1 MLQLNFSPFPQL
13 AIKRLVLRQLTVAD
27 ADAIAALRSNEIV
40 NKYLG
45 RSKTTSPAEAIQF
58 IDKINT
64 AISNNTALY
73 WVIALQETNELVGTI
88 CLWNI
93 IIEDDTA
100 EIGYELHPNFHGKGI
115 MQEAMKAVIAY
126 GFNKM
131 QLKVITAFTLAE
143 NIASLKLLEKN
154 NFKPDTSGKHSTPD
168 DEGNI
173 VYMLEKIQL

>member
-13 AIKRLVLRQLTVAD
+13 ATKRLVLRQLTVAD
-27 ADAIAALRSNEIV
+27 ADAIAALRSNAIV

-64 AISNNTALY
+64 AISNNTSLY
-73 WVIALQETNELVGTI
+73 WVIVLQENNEMVGTI

-93 IIEDDTA
+93 IIEDDSA
-100 EIGYELHPNFHGKGI
+100 EIGYELDPNFHGRGI
-115 MQEAMKAVIAY
+115 MQEAIQAVIDFA
-126 GFNKM
+126 FNTM
-131 QLKVITAFTLAE
+131 QVNVITAFTVPD
-143 NIASLKLLEKN
+143 NIASAKLLEKN
-154 NFKPDTSGKHSTPD
+154 NFKLDVAGKYSTEN

-173 VYMLEKIQL
+173 IYVLEKIKF